1 MKNSLLYPVLLTLA
15 VTSWG
20 CGGGRESTGAD
31 STGAVEVAVDQSL
44 QPVMEAEEMTF
55 EATSK
60 YAKINS
66 RYVSELKAIELLLND
81 SVQVAVVTR
90 EMNASERKI
99 LAEQKYRYRSVKIAI
114 DAVALI
120 TNQSNPDTLLTTD
133 QLREVLQGKRTQWSQ
148 VGKNGNNGKITVV
161 FDNNSSSNLT
171 YLLDTLGIADR
182 MKAPVFAV
190 KSNEEVIAFVKKN
203 PGALGVIGVNWISD
217 SDDPKTPK
225 FMEGIRVMAVARNP
239 EPDPEDYYQPFQ
251 YNLALDHYPLARKV
265 VMISKDARQGAPT
278 SYINYVASDR
288 GQRIVLKAGLLP
300 ATQIIRLVNTH
311 PE

>member
-1 MKNSLLYPVLLTLA
+1 MKKYLLYFSLFMVA
-15 VTSWG
+15 VTCWR
-20 CGGGRESTGAD
+20 CGGGSESTRANSAD
-31 STGAVEVAVDQSL
+31 AVEVAVDQSL

-55 EATSK
+55 EATNK
-60 YAKINS
+60 YAKVNS
-66 RYVSELKAIELLLND
+66 RYVSELKAIEMLLND
-81 SVQVAVVTR
+81 SAQVAVVTR
-90 EMNASERKI
+90 EMNASERKM

-114 DAVALI
+114 DAVALVV
-120 TNQSNPDTLLTTD
+120 NESNPDTLITTD
-133 QLREVLQGKRTQWSQ
+133 QLRDVLQGKRTQWSQ
-148 VGKNGNNGKITVV
+148 VGKKGSNSNVTVV
-161 FDNNSSSNLT
+161 FDNNSSSNLS

-182 MKAPVFAV
+182 TKASVFAV

-288 GQRIVLKAGLLP
+288 GQRIILKAGLLP